1 MKKLISLLLVLTMV
15 AAMAVG
21 CASTPAATDAPTDAP
36 TEAPTEPPV
45 VLPASSL
52 EVMEKIWAQYG
63 DDEKFPV
70 MGGNIEDVVDGAP
83 GNYNMTYAENLPFN
97 LLVPAD
103 QLANVTEAAT
113 MIHMMNAN
121 TFTGGVVKLADGVD
135 AAAFAT
141 TMRDAIQNNQWMC
154 GFPEKLVVATIGDT
168 YVVIA
173 FGVNDAMNPFQAK
186 LTAVYPEAVIAYDEA
201 VNA

>member
-83 GNYNMTYAENLPFN
+83 GNYDMAYAENLPFN